1 MVRSYDVAAASL
13 ATGSPLKW
21 VDNLLSRHSVEGV
34 EQGLQGT
41 TRRLAPRAVL
51 RIAVI
56 RILVDS
62 LGLSVARA
70 LPIAEQICTS
80 PAHAAD
86 LEDEMGTVTVDVPR
100 LERQLAGRLAD
111 AVESAPR
118 RTRGR
123 PPAGRL
129 RNRED

>member
-1 MVRSYDVAAASL
+1 MARSYDVAAASL
-13 ATGSPLKW
+13 AVGAPIKW
-21 VDNLLSRHSVEGV
+21 VDNLLSRHSVDGV
-34 EQGLQGT
+34 DQGGQGT

-70 LPIAEQICTS
+70 LPIAERICAS

-86 LEDEMGTVTVDVPR
+86 LGDEMGAITVDIPR

-118 RTRGR
+118 RARGR